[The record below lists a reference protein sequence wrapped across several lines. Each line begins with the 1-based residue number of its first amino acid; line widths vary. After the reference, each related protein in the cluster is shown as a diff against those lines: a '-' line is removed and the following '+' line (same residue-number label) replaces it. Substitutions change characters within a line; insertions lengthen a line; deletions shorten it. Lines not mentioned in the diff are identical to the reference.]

1 MTQFESTETVGA
13 ALRERITDLTEAV
26 ASAGDRIDQAVAART
41 QEDAAELLDRL
52 ELGVDHA
59 VVALVGGTGSGKS
72 SMFNQI
78 SSLEVAEVGPL
89 RPTTEKPTACV
100 WGPDATGLL
109 DFLGVPDERR
119 VTRESLLDA
128 GDEELLH
135 GLVLLDLPDHDSRSA
150 ANQRIVE
157 RMLPLVD
164 VLVWVVD
171 PQKYADH
178 VLHDNYLTHLRGRE
192 EHMLVIVNQ
201 VDTLREEDV
210 ETVVADVR
218 QVLHDDG
225 LTGVEILTASALTG
239 DGIPDIR
246 EFLARALVRPTTSAA
261 TLDAGIDRLR
271 AGLADTVADREITLP
286 DDREVGEHLAHAVG
300 AAAAV
305 NSVATAIRT
314 SGAPARPSEVPE
326 SSVEPVRADWLAES
340 TAGLPTRWERA
351 VVEAATPT
359 PELTGHVNAAARS
372 VPLPEVR
379 VAASRSL
386 RVWGILAIVLGVALA
401 AVGVVV
407 GDLLVTR
414 WAWIGAGAV
423 VAIAG
428 IVLVA
433 MAPRARERAARE
445 RSEAYG
451 RALDSAL
458 HEVAA
463 THLRRPVEPVLAEH
477 EALRSVV
484 A

>member
-1 MTQFESTETVGA
+1 MTQFETTAPVGE
-13 ALRERITDLTEAV
+13 ALRERIAGLAEAV
-26 ASAGDRIDQAVAART
+26 AAAGERVDPVLAERT
-41 QEDAAELLDRL
+41 QKDTTELLDRL

-100 WGPDATGLL
+100 WGPDASGLL
-109 DFLGVPDERR
+109 DFLGVAEERR

-201 VDTLREEDV
+201 IDTLREEDV

-225 LTGVEILTASALTG
+225 LDGVEILTASALTG
-239 DGIPDIR
+239 EGVPDIR

-261 TLDAGIDRLR
+261 TLESGVDRLR
-271 AGLADTVADREITLP
+271 ASLTGTVADREITLP
-286 DDREVGEHLAHAVG
+286 EDREVGEHLAHAVG

-305 NSVATAIRT
+305 SSVATAIRT

-326 SSVEPVRADWLAES
+326 SSIEPVRADWLAEA

-351 VVEAATPT
+351 VRDATTPT
-359 PELTGHVNAAARS
+359 AELTERVNAAARS

-379 VAASRSL
+379 VAASRGL
-386 RVWGILAIVLGVALA
+386 KVWGVLALILGLALA
-401 AVGVVV
+401 AVGGVV
-407 GDLLVTR
+407 GDLLLTR

-423 VAIAG
+423 VAVAG
-428 IVLVA
+428 VALLVA
-433 MAPRARERAARE
+433 APRARERAATE
-445 RSEAYG
+445 RSESYG

-477 EALRSVV
+477 EALRSAV